1 MDDQKPR
8 EPVVEIA
15 EKKELYQ
22 TEASAGPDG
31 KSDYPLSGANSIYSA
46 ILSRNEA
53 VKDARR
59 LKTFLELRDKYV
71 KKKVLFED
79 PLFPANDSSLFYSQ
93 KTPMKFE
100 WKRPSEICENPQFII
115 DGASR
120 TDICQG
126 ELGDC
131 WLLAA
136 IACLTL
142 NEKLL
147 YRVIPPEQS
156 FTENYAGIF
165 HFQFWRYGEWID
177 VVVDDRIPTCN
188 NRLVFTKS
196 FRQNEFWSALME
208 KAYAKL
214 HGSYESL
221 RGGNTLDAMED
232 FTGGVT
238 EFFELSEAPKDLY
251 MIMKKALERGSLM
264 GCSIDVQSASEMES
278 RTEQGLVRGHA
289 YSVIG
294 LEQCDEVAKESK
306 IRLIRLRNPWGWVLW
321 KGPWSANSKEW
332 ATISVAERENL
343 KKLTVESSEFWMS
356 FEEFK
361 RNFTKLE
368 MCNLTP
374 DTLQGDERHSWTVS
388 VNEGRWVRGSSA
400 GGCRNYPETF
410 WTNPQYRLELY
421 EQDDDTED
429 GKAAC
434 TVVVALMQK
443 GRRMQRHQGARFL
456 TIGFSIYEVP
466 TEMRGQNQHLQKEFF
481 LYTASKAKCKSYI
494 NLREVTERFRLPPGE
509 YVIIPT
515 TFEPH
520 HEGEFILRVFSEK
533 KSTSE
538 EAENTIESDQT
549 RPIVFVSDRARANK
563 EIEHDGIQGDA
574 RKKPKRKLL
583 EPEEET
589 EEEKQFREIYK
600 KIAGEDMQICA
611 NELKRIMKNVLDKHS
626 DIKTEGFSLET
637 CRSMIALMD
646 TDGTG
651 KLNLQEFKHL
661 WKKIKQWQVIFK
673 RFDKDRSSSI
683 SSFEMR
689 NAVNEAGFHLN
700 KQLYDIIA
708 MRYADEHLNID
719 FDSYICCF
727 VRLEGM
733 FRAFHAFDKDGDGLI
748 KLNVLEVKY
757 LQHSWSISCLSTT
770 HLSSLTLSLN
780 FSTFPHDRLISD
792 LLHLLT
798 DSLPMTPPDNI
809 HL

>member
-1 MDDQKPR
+1 MGDKKRRVPL
-8 EPVVEIA
+8 VE
-15 EKKELYQ
+15 EMKVKVLFEN
-22 TEASAGPDG
+22 EASFGPDE
-31 KSDYPLSGANSIYSA
+31 KSDYPPAGTNSIYSA

-53 VKDARR
+53 VKDAKR
-59 LKTFLELRDKYV
+59 LKTFLELRDKYA
-71 KKKVLFED
+71 KKKVVFED
-79 PLFPANDSSLFYSQ
+79 PLFPANDSSLFYSH
-93 KTPMKFE
+93 KPLMKIQ
-100 WKRPSEICENPQFII
+100 WKRPSEICENPQFIV
-115 DGASR
+115 DGANR

-136 IACLTL
+136 IACLTV

-147 YRVIPPEQS
+147 YRVIPPDQS

-188 NRLVFTKS
+188 NQLVFTKS
-196 FRQNEFWSALME
+196 FRKNEFWSALLE

-214 HGSYESL
+214 HGSYEAL
-221 RGGNTLDAMED
+221 KGGNTLEAMED

-238 EFFELSEAPKDLY
+238 EFFELSEAPTDLY
-251 MIMKKALERGSLM
+251 SIMRKALERGSLM
-264 GCSIDVQSASEMES
+264 GCSIDIFSAAEMES
-278 RTEQGLVRGHA
+278 RTDHGLVRGHA
-289 YSVIG
+289 YSIIG
-294 LEQCDEVAKESK
+294 LAECDEVAKDTR

-321 KGPWSANSKEW
+321 KGPWSADSKEW
-332 ATISVAERENL
+332 STISTADRDNL
-343 KKLTVESSEFWMS
+343 KKQTVEASEFWMS
-356 FEEFK
+356 FNDFK

-374 DTLQGDERHSWTVS
+374 DTLMGDERKSWTVS

-400 GGCRNYPETF
+400 GGCRNFPNTF
-410 WTNPQYRLELY
+410 WTNPQYRLQLY
-421 EQDDDTED
+421 EEDDDPED
-429 GKAAC
+429 GQEAC

-443 GRRMQRHQGARFL
+443 GRRMQRHQGAKFL

-466 TEMRGQNQHLQKEFF
+466 KEMCGKDQHLQKDFF
-481 LYTASKAKCKSYI
+481 LYTASKAKCKTYI
-494 NLREVTERFRLPPGE
+494 NLREVTERFHLPAGE

-515 TFEPH
+515 TFDAH
-520 HEGEFILRVFSEK
+520 QEGEFILRVFSEK

-538 EAENTIESDQT
+538 EAENTIQ
-549 RPIVFVSDRARANK
+549 PIVFVSDRARANK
-563 EIEHDGIQGDA
+563 EIEHDGIQGE
-574 RKKPKRKLL
+574 RKKKPKRKLL

-589 EEEKQFREIYK
+589 EEEKQFRAIYRQ
-600 KIAGEDMQICA
+600 IAGEDMQICA
-611 NELKRIMKNVLDKHS
+611 NELKMIMRNVLTKHN

-661 WKKIKQWQVIFK
+661 WKKIKEWQLVFK
-673 RFDKDRSSSI
+673 RYDKDKSGSI

-689 NAVNEAGFHLN
+689 NAVNDAGFQLN

-708 MRYADEHLNID
+708 MRYADEHLDID

-733 FRAFHAFDKDGDGLI
+733 FRAFNAFDKDGDGVI
-748 KLNVLEVKY
+748 KLNVLEW
-757 LQHSWSISCLSTT
+757 LQ
-770 HLSSLTLSLN
+770 LTMYS
-780 FSTFPHDRLISD
+780 
-792 LLHLLT
+792 
-798 DSLPMTPPDNI
+798 
-809 HL
+809 

>member
-1 MDDQKPR
+1 MGDETYKGKVPL
-8 EPVVEIA
+8 VEDT
-15 EKKELYQ
+15 KVKVLYETQ
-22 TEASAGPDG
+22 ASAGPDD
-31 KSDYPLSGANSIYSA
+31 KAEYPPAGTNSIYSA

-53 VKDARR
+53 VKDAKR

-71 KKKVLFED
+71 KKKVVFED
-79 PLFPANDSSLFYSQ
+79 PLFPANDSSLFYSH
-93 KTPMKFE
+93 KSAMKIE

-115 DGASR
+115 DGANR

-136 IACLTL
+136 IACLTV

-147 YRVIPPEQS
+147 YRVIPPDQS

-188 NRLVFTKS
+188 NKLVFTKS
-196 FRQNEFWSALME
+196 FRNNEFWSALLE

-214 HGSYESL
+214 HGSYEAL
-221 RGGNTLDAMED
+221 KGGNTLEAMED

-251 MIMKKALERGSLM
+251 SIMRKALQRGSLM
-264 GCSIDVQSASEMES
+264 GCSIDVFSASELES
-278 RTEQGLVRGHA
+278 RTDLGLVRGHA
-289 YSVIG
+289 YSIIG
-294 LEQCDEVAKESK
+294 LEECDEVAKNTK
-306 IRLIRLRNPWGWVLW
+306 VRLIRLRNPWGFVLW
-321 KGPWSANSKEW
+321 KGPWSVNSKEW
-332 ATISVAERENL
+332 STISTADRENL
-343 KKLTVESSEFWMS
+343 KKQTIETSEFWMS
-356 FEEFK
+356 FDDFK

-374 DTLQGDERHSWTVS
+374 DTLQCDERHSWTVS

-400 GGCRNYPETF
+400 GGCRNFPETF
-410 WTNPQYRLELY
+410 WTNPQYRLKLY
-421 EQDDDTED
+421 EEDDDPED
-429 GKAAC
+429 GNMAC
-434 TVVVALMQK
+434 TLVVALMQK

-456 TIGFSIYEVP
+456 TIGFSIYQ
-466 TEMRGQNQHLQKEFF
+466 MCGQNQHLQKDFF
-481 LYTASKAKCKSYI
+481 LYTASKAKCKTYI

-515 TFEPH
+515 TFQPH
-520 HEGEFILRVFSEK
+520 QEGEFILR
-533 KSTSE
+533 
-538 EAENTIESDQT
+538 
-549 RPIVFVSDRARANK
+549 
-563 EIEHDGIQGDA
+563 
-574 RKKPKRKLL
+574 RKLL

-589 EEEKQFREIYK
+589 EEEKQFRAIYEQ
-600 KIAGEDMQICA
+600 IAGHYCRLPHLLVIHTKLSVSTDSE
-611 NELKRIMKNVLDKHS
+611 
-626 DIKTEGFSLET
+626 IKAEGFSLET

-661 WKKIKQWQVIFK
+661 WRKIKAWQLIFK
-673 RFDKDRSSSI
+673 RYDKDKTCSI

-689 NAVNEAGFHLN
+689 NAVNDAGFHLN
-700 KQLYDIIA
+700 NQLYDIIA
-708 MRYADEHLNID
+708 MRYADEHLNIN

-733 FRAFHAFDKDGDGLI
+733 FS
-748 KLNVLEVKY
+748 KY
-757 LQHSWSISCLSTT
+757 QEICQLKMI
-770 HLSSLTLSLN
+770 
-780 FSTFPHDRLISD
+780 
-792 LLHLLT
+792 
-798 DSLPMTPPDNI
+798 
-809 HL
+809 

>member
-1 MDDQKPR
+1 MGDKKCKVPL
-8 EPVVEIA
+8 VEDT
-15 EKKELYQ
+15 KVRVLYE
-22 TEASAGPDG
+22 TEASGPVD
-31 KSDYPLSGANSIYSA
+31 KADYPPAGTNSIYSA
-46 ILSRNEA
+46 ILSRNET
-53 VKDARR
+53 VKDAKR

-71 KKKVLFED
+71 TKKVVFED
-79 PLFPANDSSLFYSQ
+79 PLFPADDSSLFYSQ
-93 KTPMKFE
+93 KPSMKIE

-115 DGASR
+115 DGANR

-136 IACLTL
+136 IACLTV

-147 YRVIPPEQS
+147 YRVIPPDQS
-156 FTENYAGIF
+156 FTDNYAGIF

-177 VVVDDRIPTCN
+177 VVVDDRIPTCKN
-188 NRLVFTKS
+188 QLVFTKS
-196 FRQNEFWSALME
+196 FRKNEFWSALLE

-214 HGSYESL
+214 HGSYEAL
-221 RGGNTLDAMED
+221 KGGNTLEAMED
-232 FTGGVT
+232 FTGGLT

-251 MIMKKALERGSLM
+251 NIMRKALERGSLM
-264 GCSIDVQSASEMES
+264 GCSIDILSATDVET

-289 YSVIG
+289 YSIIG
-294 LEQCDEVAKESK
+294 LAECDEVAKDTR

-332 ATISVAERENL
+332 STISTADKDNL
-343 KKLTVESSEFWMS
+343 KKQTVEESEFWMS
-356 FEEFK
+356 FDDFQ

-400 GGCRNYPETF
+400 GGCRNFPHTF
-410 WTNPQYRLELY
+410 WTNPQYRLKLY
-421 EQDDDTED
+421 EEDDDPED
-429 GKAAC
+429 GQATC

-443 GRRMQRHQGARFL
+443 GRRMQRHQGAKFL

-466 TEMRGQNQHLQKEFF
+466 KEMCGQDQHMQKDFF
-481 LYTASKAKCKSYI
+481 LYTASKAKCKTYI
-494 NLREVTERFRLPPGE
+494 NLREVTERFQLPPGE

-515 TFEPH
+515 TFEAH
-520 HEGEFILRVFSEK
+520 QEGEFILRVFSEK
-533 KSTSE
+533 QNMSE
-538 EAENTIESDQT
+538 EAENTIGSDQMQQDKKKKEK
-549 RPIVFVSDRARANK
+549 PIVFVSDRARANK
-563 EIEHDGIQGDA
+563 EIEHDGIQGEK
-574 RKKPKRKLL
+574 RKKPKKKQLQ
-583 EPEEET
+583 PEEET
-589 EEEKQFREIYK
+589 EEEKQFRAIYK
-600 KIAGEDMQICA
+600 QIAGEDMQICA
-611 NELKRIMKNVLDKHS
+611 NELMMIMKNVLAKHNE
-626 DIKTEGFSLET
+626 IKTEGFSLET

-661 WKKIKQWQVIFK
+661 WKKIKEWQRIFK
-673 RFDKDRSSSI
+673 QYDKDKSSSI

-689 NAVNEAGFHLN
+689 NAVNDAGFQLN
-700 KQLYDIIA
+700 RQLYDIIA

-733 FRAFHAFDKDGDGLI
+733 FRAFNAFDKDGDGII
-748 KLNVLEVKY
+748 KLNVLEW
-757 LQHSWSISCLSTT
+757 LQ
-770 HLSSLTLSLN
+770 LTLYS
-780 FSTFPHDRLISD
+780 
-792 LLHLLT
+792 
-798 DSLPMTPPDNI
+798 
-809 HL
+809 

>member
-1 MDDQKPR
+1 MGDETYKGKIPL
-8 EPVVEIA
+8 VEDT
-15 EKKELYQ
+15 KVKVLYETQ
-22 TEASAGPDG
+22 ASAGPDD
-31 KSDYPLSGANSIYSA
+31 KAEYPPAGTNSIYSA

-53 VKDARR
+53 VKDAKR

-71 KKKVLFED
+71 KKKVVFED
-79 PLFPANDSSLFYSQ
+79 PLFPANDSSLFFSH
-93 KTPMKFE
+93 KSAMKIE

-115 DGASR
+115 DGANR

-136 IACLTL
+136 IACLTV

-147 YRVIPPEQS
+147 YRVIPPDQS

-188 NRLVFTKS
+188 NKLVFTKS
-196 FRQNEFWSALME
+196 FRNNEFWSALLE

-214 HGSYESL
+214 HGSYEAL
-221 RGGNTLDAMED
+221 KGGNTLEAMED

-251 MIMKKALERGSLM
+251 NIMRKALQRGSLM
-264 GCSIDVQSASEMES
+264 GCSIDVFSASELES
-278 RTEQGLVRGHA
+278 RTDLGLVRGHA
-289 YSVIG
+289 YSIIG
-294 LEQCDEVAKESK
+294 LAECDEVAKNTK
-306 IRLIRLRNPWGWVLW
+306 VRLIRLRNPWGFVLW
-321 KGPWSANSKEW
+321 KGPWSTNSKEW
-332 ATISVAERENL
+332 STISIADKENL
-343 KKLTVESSEFWMS
+343 KKQTIETSEFWMS
-356 FEEFK
+356 FDDFK

-374 DTLQGDERHSWTVS
+374 DTLQCEERHSWTVS

-400 GGCRNYPETF
+400 GGCRNFPETF
-410 WTNPQYRLELY
+410 WTNPQYRLKLY
-421 EQDDDTED
+421 EEDDDPED
-429 GKAAC
+429 GNVAC
-434 TVVVALMQK
+434 TLVVALMQK

-456 TIGFSIYEVP
+456 TIGFSIYQVP
-466 TEMRGQNQHLQKEFF
+466 KEMCGQNQHLQKDFF
-481 LYTASKAKCKSYI
+481 LYTASKAKCKTYI

-520 HEGEFILRVFSEK
+520 QEGEFILRVFSEK
-533 KSTSE
+533 QSTSE
-538 EAENTIESDQT
+538 EVENTIGSDQT
-549 RPIVFVSDRARANK
+549 QPIVFVSDRARANK
-563 EIEHDGIQGDA
+563 ELEHDGILGEKK
-574 RKKPKRKLL
+574 KKPKRKLL

-589 EEEKQFREIYK
+589 EEEKQFRAIYK
-600 KIAGEDMQICA
+600 QIAGEDMQICA
-611 NELKRIMKNVLDKHS
+611 NELMRVMKNVLAKHS
-626 DIKTEGFSLET
+626 EINSEGFSLET

-661 WKKIKQWQVIFK
+661 WRKIKAWQLIFK
-673 RFDKDRSSSI
+673 RYDKDKTCSI

-689 NAVNEAGFHLN
+689 NAVNDAGFHLN
-700 KQLYDIIA
+700 NQLYDIIA
-708 MRYADEHLNID
+708 MRYADEHLNIN

-733 FRAFHAFDKDGDGLI
+733 FRAFNAFDKDGDGII
-748 KLNVLEVKY
+748 KLNVLEW
-757 LQHSWSISCLSTT
+757 LQ
-770 HLSSLTLSLN
+770 LTMYS
-780 FSTFPHDRLISD
+780 
-792 LLHLLT
+792 
-798 DSLPMTPPDNI
+798 
-809 HL
+809 

>member
-1 MDDQKPR
+1 MEDKTHEGKVPL
-8 EPVVEIA
+8 VEDTQVKVLH
-15 EKKELYQ
+15 E
-22 TEASAGPDG
+22 TEASYGPDD
-31 KSDYPLSGANSIYSA
+31 KTDYPPVGTNSIYSA

-53 VKDARR
+53 VKDAKR

-71 KKKVLFED
+71 KKKVVFED
-79 PLFPANDSSLFYSQ
+79 PLFPAKESSLFYSR
-93 KTPMKFE
+93 KPSMKIE
-100 WKRPSEICENPQFII
+100 WKRPSEICEKPEFIV
-115 DGASR
+115 DGANR

-147 YRVIPPEQS
+147 YRVIPPDQS

-188 NRLVFTKS
+188 NQLVFTKS
-196 FRQNEFWSALME
+196 FRKNEFWSALLE

-214 HGSYESL
+214 HGSYEAL
-221 RGGNTLDAMED
+221 KGGNTLEAMED

-238 EFFELSEAPKDLY
+238 EFFELSAASKDLY
-251 MIMKKALERGSLM
+251 TIMRKALERGSLM
-264 GCSIDVQSASEMES
+264 GCSIDVVSASEMET
-278 RTEQGLVRGHA
+278 RTEQGLVKGHA
-289 YSVIG
+289 YSIIG
-294 LEQCDEVAKESK
+294 LAECDEVAKDTK

-332 ATISVAERENL
+332 STISVADKENL
-343 KKLTVESSEFWMS
+343 KRQTVEASEFWMS
-356 FEEFK
+356 FDEFK

-374 DTLQGDERHSWTVS
+374 DALQGDERNSWTVS
-388 VNEGRWVRGSSA
+388 INEGRWVRGSSA
-400 GGCRNYPETF
+400 GGCRNFPDTY
-410 WTNPQYRLELY
+410 WTNPQYRLQLY
-421 EQDDDTED
+421 EEDDDPED
-429 GKAAC
+429 GKVAC
-434 TVVVALMQK
+434 TLVVALMQK
-443 GRRMQRHQGARFL
+443 GRRMQRHQGAKFL

-466 TEMRGQNQHLQKEFF
+466 KEMCGQNQHLQKDFF
-481 LYTASKAKCKSYI
+481 LYTASTAKCKTYI

-509 YVIIPT
+509 YVVIPT

-520 HEGEFILRVFSEK
+520 QEGEFILRVFSEK
-533 KSTSE
+533 QSTSE
-538 EAENTIESDQT
+538 EAESTIESGKIQQEKKK
-549 RPIVFVSDRARANK
+549 PIVFVSDRAHANK
-563 EIEHDGIQGDA
+563 EIEHDGIRGEKK
-574 RKKPKRKLL
+574 KKPKGKRL

-589 EEEKQFREIYK
+589 EEEKQFRAIYQQ
-600 KIAGEDMQICA
+600 ISGEDMQICA
-611 NELKRIMKNVLDKHS
+611 NELQTIMKNVLAKHS
-626 DIKTEGFSLET
+626 EIKMKEGFSLET

-661 WKKIKQWQVIFK
+661 WKKIKEWQLIFK
-673 RFDKDRSSSI
+673 RYDKDKSCSI

-689 NAVNEAGFHLN
+689 NSVHDAGFHLN

-708 MRYADEHLNID
+708 MRYADQHLNID

-733 FRAFHAFDKDGDGLI
+733 FRAFNAFDKDGDGII
-748 KLNVLEVKY
+748 KLNVLEW
-757 LQHSWSISCLSTT
+757 LQ
-770 HLSSLTLSLN
+770 LTMYS
-780 FSTFPHDRLISD
+780 
-792 LLHLLT
+792 
-798 DSLPMTPPDNI
+798 
-809 HL
+809 

>member
-1 MDDQKPR
+1 MDKHHR
-8 EPVVEIA
+8 VPVVEDTNVR
-15 EKKELYQ
+15 ELHG
-22 TEASAGPDG
+22 TEASLGPDE
-31 KSDYPLSGANSIYSA
+31 KAEYPLAGANSIYSA

-53 VKDARR
+53 VKDAKR

-79 PLFPANDSSLFYSQ
+79 PLFPACDSSLFYSH
-93 KTPMKFE
+93 KPPMKFE
-100 WKRPSEICENPQFII
+100 WKRPSEISENPQFIV
-115 DGASR
+115 DEATR

-136 IACLTL
+136 ITCLTL

-147 YRVIPPEQS
+147 YRVIPPDQS

-188 NRLVFTKS
+188 NQLVFTKS
-196 FRQNEFWSALME
+196 FRKNEFWSALLE

-214 HGSYESL
+214 NGSYEAL
-221 RGGNTLDAMED
+221 RGGNTLEAMED

-238 EFFELSEAPKDLY
+238 EFFELCEAPKELY
-251 MIMKKALERGSLM
+251 HIMRKALQRGSLM
-264 GCSIDVQSASEMES
+264 GCSIDVTSASEMES
-278 RTEQGLVRGHA
+278 RTELGLVRGHA
-289 YSVIG
+289 YSIIA
-294 LEQCDEVAKESK
+294 LEECDEAAKDSR
-306 IRLIRLRNPWGWVLW
+306 IRLIRLRNPWGRVLW
-321 KGPWSANSKEW
+321 KGPWSPKSKEW
-332 ATISVAERENL
+332 STISIADKDNL
-343 KKLTVESSEFWMS
+343 KKQTVETSEFWMS
-356 FEEFK
+356 FDDFK

-368 MCNLTP
+368 ICNLTP
-374 DTLQGDERHSWTVS
+374 DTLQGEERHSWTVS

-400 GGCRNYPETF
+400 GGCRNFPDTF
-410 WTNPQYRLELY
+410 WTNPQYHLQLY
-421 EQDDDTED
+421 EDEDPDDPQDF
-429 GKAAC
+429 C

-443 GRRMQRHQGARFL
+443 GRRMQKHIGARFL

-466 TEMRGQNQHLQKEFF
+466 KEMCGKNKHLQKDFF
-481 LYTASKAKCKSYI
+481 LFTASTAKCKHYI

-509 YVIIPT
+509 YVVIPT
-515 TFEPH
+515 TFQPH
-520 HEGEFILRVFSEK
+520 HEGEFILRVFSENRN
-533 KSTSE
+533 TSE
-538 EAENTIESDQT
+538 EAESTIGSDHLQQGKK
-549 RPIVFVSDRARANK
+549 RKDKPIVFVSDRARANK
-563 EIEHDGIQGDA
+563 EIQHDGIQGEM
-574 RKKPKRKLL
+574 RKKPKVIKKLL

-589 EEEKQFREIYK
+589 EEEKQFRVIYK
-600 KIAGEDMQICA
+600 QIASEDMQICA
-611 NELKRIMKNVLDKHS
+611 NELQTIMKNVLSKLDDKKS
-626 DIKTEGFSLET
+626 EGFSLET

-673 RFDKDRSSSI
+673 HYDKDQSDAI

-689 NAVNEAGFHLN
+689 NAVNDAGIHLN

-708 MRYADEHLNID
+708 MRYADQHLNID

-748 KLNVLEVKY
+748 KLNVLEW
-757 LQHSWSISCLSTT
+757 LQ
-770 HLSSLTLSLN
+770 LTMYS
-780 FSTFPHDRLISD
+780 
-792 LLHLLT
+792 
-798 DSLPMTPPDNI
+798 
-809 HL
+809 

>member
-1 MDDQKPR
+1 MGDKKCKVPL
-8 EPVVEIA
+8 VEDT
-15 EKKELYQ
+15 KVRVLYE
-22 TEASAGPDG
+22 TEASGPVD
-31 KSDYPLSGANSIYSA
+31 KADYPPAGTNSIYSA
-46 ILSRNEA
+46 ILSRNET
-53 VKDARR
+53 VKDAKR

-71 KKKVLFED
+71 TKKVVFED
-79 PLFPANDSSLFYSQ
+79 PLFPADDSSLFYSQ
-93 KTPMKFE
+93 KPSMKIE

-115 DGASR
+115 DGANR

-136 IACLTL
+136 IACLTV

-147 YRVIPPEQS
+147 YRVIPPDQS
-156 FTENYAGIF
+156 FTDNYAGIF

-177 VVVDDRIPTCN
+177 VVVDDRIPTCKN
-188 NRLVFTKS
+188 QLVFTKS
-196 FRQNEFWSALME
+196 FRKNEFWSALLE

-214 HGSYESL
+214 HGSYEAL
-221 RGGNTLDAMED
+221 KGGNTLEAMED
-232 FTGGVT
+232 FTGGLT

-251 MIMKKALERGSLM
+251 NIMRKALERGSLM
-264 GCSIDVQSASEMES
+264 GCSIDILSATDVET

-289 YSVIG
+289 YSIIG
-294 LEQCDEVAKESK
+294 LAECDEVAKDTR

-332 ATISVAERENL
+332 STISTADKDNL
-343 KKLTVESSEFWMS
+343 KKQTVEESEFWMS
-356 FEEFK
+356 FDDFQ

-400 GGCRNYPETF
+400 GGCRNFPHTF
-410 WTNPQYRLELY
+410 WTNPQYRLKLY
-421 EQDDDTED
+421 EEDDDPED
-429 GKAAC
+429 GQATC

-443 GRRMQRHQGARFL
+443 GRRMQRHQGAKFL

-466 TEMRGQNQHLQKEFF
+466 KEMCGQDQHMQKDFF
-481 LYTASKAKCKSYI
+481 LYTASKAKCKTYI
-494 NLREVTERFRLPPGE
+494 NLREVTERFQLPPGE

-515 TFEPH
+515 TFEAH
-520 HEGEFILRVFSEK
+520 QEGEFILRVFSEK
-533 KSTSE
+533 QNMSE
-538 EAENTIESDQT
+538 EAENTIGSDQMQ
-549 RPIVFVSDRARANK
+549 PIVFVSDRARANK
-563 EIEHDGIQGDA
+563 EIEHDGIQGEK
-574 RKKPKRKLL
+574 RKKPKKKQLQ
-583 EPEEET
+583 PEEET
-589 EEEKQFREIYK
+589 EEEKQFRAIYK
-600 KIAGEDMQICA
+600 QIAGEDMQICA
-611 NELKRIMKNVLDKHS
+611 NELMMIMKNVLAKHNE
-626 DIKTEGFSLET
+626 IKTEGFSLET

-661 WKKIKQWQVIFK
+661 WKKIKEWQRIFK
-673 RFDKDRSSSI
+673 QYDKDKSSSI

-689 NAVNEAGFHLN
+689 NAVNDAGFQLN
-700 KQLYDIIA
+700 RQLYDIIA

-733 FRAFHAFDKDGDGLI
+733 FRAFNAFDKDGDGII
-748 KLNVLEVKY
+748 KLNVLEW
-757 LQHSWSISCLSTT
+757 LQ
-770 HLSSLTLSLN
+770 LTLYS
-780 FSTFPHDRLISD
+780 
-792 LLHLLT
+792 
-798 DSLPMTPPDNI
+798 
-809 HL
+809 